1 MMVSLQGWGKL
12 KNQKENPN
20 YLCDFIKHQR
30 KFTGKIK
37 LSGLCRVP
45 QVNAWANLS
54 IWILVTLSSNPP
66 AFLKNGNLFN
76 HRENSKKPD
85 NYCNDGNRWKC
96 NEQFHRNS
104 KSEYFL
110 AWWLTLSATV
120 KFGCNKAIQ
129 YWWENTGTITTFLK
143 QKWSSQR
150 NIINACKAVSVY
162 SQNNWRIGVILD
174 WNCSL

>member
-1 MMVSLQGWGKL
+1 MSSNMQTKRKMMVSLQGWGKL
-12 KNQKENPN
+12 KNQKLQTICVTSLNTRGN
-20 YLCDFIKHQR
+20 S
-30 KFTGKIK
+30 TGKIK

-45 QVNAWANLS
+45 QVNAPWANLS

-96 NEQFHRNS
+96 NRQFHRNS

-110 AWWLTLSATV
+110 AWLANAFCNRKIWLQQ
-120 KFGCNKAIQ
+120 G
-129 YWWENTGTITTFLK
+129 NT
-143 QKWSSQR
+143 
-150 NIINACKAVSVY
+150 
-162 SQNNWRIGVILD
+162 ILVRKHWD
-174 WNCSL
+174 YYHFF